1 MYISIVLQFY
11 YCIELFLLSI
21 LDSLSNPLS
30 MPRPLLLTKSTTS
43 SCFVV
48 TLLLLSLFFCT
59 SVDDF
64 VDEDDVL
71 LRPNLAVKSSKLS
84 ILELAPLLARLN
96 IKRYQGFVRKKYTC
110 LSLRPRSEVLRL
122 DVPELRGIS
131 FRHCQNQGWCEIHI

>member
-21 LDSLSNPLS
+21 LDSLSNPLLL
-30 MPRPLLLTKSTTS
+30 PRPLLLIKSTTS
-43 SCFVV
+43 SCFAV

-59 SVDDF
+59 SAIDF
-64 VDEDDVL
+64 EDEDV

-96 IKRYQGFVRKKYTC
+96 IKRYQGFVRKEYTC

-131 FRHCQNQGWCEIHI
+131 LMLPE